1 MEAKGSKRRRRV
13 ILAPFFCKS
22 SCSLASK
29 LSSFH
34 AFSAKTGGGGG
45 PRSIARGANVGAR
58 GGTFPGRKTGD
69 GRERTTS
76 DTAPRDSVDGEGPTR
91 GSLGGVG
98 RAVATSRCSSPPSC
112 RVGGSFST
120 RATCAGSC
128 PSRASGGAAMFV
140 KTLVR
145 ARTRSIARQSPS
157 RARPL
162 ADQLT
167 QLLTR
172 ISFETTGARTEPP
185 PRAAPDPR
193 ARPAPRP
200 QTYAT
205 RATPR
210 ACR

>member
-1 MEAKGSKRRRRV
+1 MQPRVQAVQLPRVFSENGRGRRTAVNCARRQRRRARRDVSGSKNGRRSRTNDV
-13 ILAPFFCKS
+13 GHGA
-22 SCSLASK
+22 
-29 LSSFH
+29 
-34 AFSAKTGGGGG
+34 
-45 PRSIARGANVGAR
+45 AR
-58 GGTFPGRKTGD
+58 
-69 GRERTTS
+69 
-76 DTAPRDSVDGEGPTR
+76 
-91 GSLGGVG
+91 LGGRGEARAREFSVEAGAG
-98 RAVATSRCSSPPSC
+98 RGDFRSGRCSSPPSC
-112 RVGGSFST
+112 RGGGSFST

-145 ARTRSIARQSPS
+145 ARTRSIARESPS

-193 ARPAPRP
+193 ALPAPRP

>member
-1 MEAKGSKRRRRV
+1 MEAKGSKRRRV
-13 ILAPFFCKS
+13 ATIFCKS
-22 SCSLASK
+22 S
-29 LSSFH
+29 SSRCP
-34 AFSAKTGGGGG
+34 ADGESSSPAVARVFSRNGRAADS
-45 PRSIARGANVGAR
+45 RSIARGANVGAR

-98 RAVATSRCSSPPSC
+98 RDVATSRCSSPPSC

-140 KTLVR
+140 KTSVR
-145 ARTRSIARQSPS
+145 ARTRSTARESPS
-157 RARPL
+157 RASPPDR
-162 ADQLT
+162 LT
-167 QLLTR
+167 QLSTR
-172 ISFETTGARTEPP
+172 ISFETTGASEPN
-185 PRAAPDPR
+185 PRRAPLLTLPT
-193 ARPAPRP
+193 PRP

>member
-1 MEAKGSKRRRRV
+1 MEAKGSKRRRV
-13 ILAPFFCKS
+13 ATIFCKS
-22 SCSLASK
+22 S
-29 LSSFH
+29 SSRCP
-34 AFSAKTGGGGG
+34 AADESS
-45 PRSIARGANVGAR
+45 PRSCPVARVFSRNGRAADSRPVARGANVGAR

-140 KTLVR
+140 KTSVR
-145 ARTRSIARQSPS
+145 ARTRSTARESPS
-157 RARPL
+157 RASPP
-162 ADQLT
+162 DQT
-167 QLLTR
+167 N
-172 ISFETTGARTEPP
+172 
-185 PRAAPDPR
+185 
-193 ARPAPRP
+193 
-200 QTYAT
+200 
-205 RATPR
+205 
-210 ACR
+210 